1 MNRFHTFVLIA
12 LSAMVATSPLTTRA
26 ASPGHSKP
34 TVILV
39 HGAFAE
45 SASWDGVV
53 AELLN
58 DGYPV
63 VAIANPLRGVKSDAD
78 YLGELVAKT
87 AGDVVLVGH
96 SYGGAVISN
105 TSNRQGKIK
114 ALVYVAAFAPEVGE
128 SCLGLSGQFPG
139 STLGPALAAPVGLVR
154 GASDLY
160 IQQEKFHEQFAADV
174 PASEARKMA
183 ATQRPI
189 LDAALA
195 EKSGDPLW
203 KGMPTWFIYGT
214 ADKNIPLAAHQFMAK
229 RAGSQKTLEMP
240 GASHVV
246 MISHAKK
253 VAELIEE
260 AAEK

>member
-1 MNRFHTFVLIA
+1 VL
-12 LSAMVATSPLTTRA
+12 
-26 ASPGHSKP
+26 
-34 TVILV
+34 LV

-63 VAIANPLRGVKSDAD
+63 VAVANPLRGVKADAD

-87 AGDVVLVGH
+87 AGEVVLVGH

-105 TSNRQGKIK
+105 TSNSQGKIK

-139 STLGPALAAPVGLVR
+139 STLGPALAAPVGLAG

-160 IQQEKFHEQFAADV
+160 IQ
-174 PASEARKMA
+174 
-183 ATQRPI
+183 
-189 LDAALA
+189 
-195 EKSGDPLW
+195 
-203 KGMPTWFIYGT
+203 
-214 ADKNIPLAAHQFMAK
+214 
-229 RAGSQKTLEMP
+229 
-240 GASHVV
+240 
-246 MISHAKK
+246 
-253 VAELIEE
+253 
-260 AAEK
+260 